1 MSEEQL
7 IEKHDRLLENL
18 SELMI
23 EVGFGYRLTQ
33 QMNRGDLNKT
43 QGRIAILSTRA
54 QKLMSAR
61 KELIMIFEAILQLDK
76 RVPEVMK
83 LVHEK
88 KADELLA

>member
-43 QGRIAILSTRA
+43 QGRIAILGTRA